1 VKILTLIVATG
12 ATLALVA
19 PTAGAKNALTC
30 SSSVKHG
37 IAVQTTPGNGAQIR
51 RDMLYIG
58 TWHPAMTAKTCKALQ
73 SAKAPA
79 GAPSNRLRV
88 DRDSL

>member
-1 VKILTLIVATG
+1 MKILTLIVATG
-12 ATLALVA
+12 ATLAIVA

-30 SSSVKHG
+30 ASSVKHDVY
-37 IAVQTTPGNGAQIR
+37 VQGTGNAGQIR

-58 TWHPAMTAKTCKALQ
+58 TFHPALTPSTCKALQ
-73 SAKAPA
+73 SAKVVDV
-79 GAPSNRLRV
+79 PSTRFQV

>member
-1 VKILTLIVATG
+1 MKILTLIVATG

-19 PTAGAKNALTC
+19 PTAGAKNALHCGAGASHGATVAP
-30 SSSVKHG
+30 SSN
-37 IAVQTTPGNGAQIR
+37 AEQIR

-58 TWHPAMTAKTCKALQ
+58 TFHPAFTPSTCKALQ
-73 SAKAPA
+73 SATVSN
-79 GAPSNRLRV
+79 APSKRFEV